1 MVNKPMNLLKAAA
14 TVSGFTLLSRITG
27 LVRDT
32 LLART
37 FGAGDSMDAFFVAF
51 RIPNLLRRLFAE
63 GAFSQA
69 FVPLLGRIK
78 SEQGDDAAHT
88 VIDAVAV
95 ILLWVLV
102 VVSVVGVVAAPVLV
116 WLLASG
122 WAGSNPATFDTTV
135 LLTRVMFPYI
145 ACMSLVAMASGVLNT
160 WRHFVVPAF
169 TPVLLNVS
177 MIVAAWLLTPYFNP
191 PILALGVGVM
201 VGGFAQLA
209 IQIPALK
216 RLGVLPRLNISFKAA
231 WRHEGTR
238 AVLKNMAP
246 ALVGVGV
253 AQIALL
259 INTQIAS
266 HLSSGSVSWLSFADR
281 LMEFPTA
288 LLGVALGT
296 VLMPSLTKAA
306 ATNDAIAFNALLD
319 WGLRLTCLL
328 SLPAAL
334 ALVLLAQP
342 LVAVLFHYGKFS
354 ANDVAMTQAAVST
367 YALGLIGFS
376 LIKILAPA
384 FYAQQNVKTP
394 VKIAIAV
401 LIVGQIANVFTV
413 PWLGHAGLA
422 LSISIGALLNA
433 ALLYW
438 GLRRKVGGVSR
449 YTAHAGWLKY
459 AGQLLVALLGMAAW
473 LWWSAAQFN
482 WLSLQ
487 ATPWLRVAYLVGVCG
502 VGAGLYF
509 ALLAV
514 CGVKL
519 KAFARRV

>member
-1 MVNKPMNLLKAAA
+1 MNLLKAAA

-102 VVSVVGVVAAPVLV
+102 VVSVIGVVAAPLLV

-122 WAGSNPATFDTTV
+122 WAGSKPATFDTTV

-177 MIVAAWLLTPYFNP
+177 MIAAAWLLTPYFNP

-201 VGGFAQLA
+201 VGGIAQLA

-231 WRHEGTR
+231 WQHDGTR
-238 AVLKNMAP
+238 TVLKNMAP
-246 ALVGVGV
+246 ALLGVGV
-253 AQIALL
+253 AQVALL

-306 ATNDAIAFNALLD
+306 ATNDGRAFNALLD

-328 SLPAAL
+328 SFPAAL
-334 ALVLLAQP
+334 ALILMAQP

-394 VKIAIAV
+394 VKIAVAV

-438 GLRRKVGGVSR
+438 GLRRKVAGQSR
-449 YTAHAGWLKY
+449 FTAHAGWLKY
-459 AGQLLVALLGMAAW
+459 AAQLAAGLAVMGAW
-473 LWWSAAQFN
+473 LWWIVPQFN
-482 WLSLQ
+482 WLGLQ
-487 ATPWLRVAYLVGVCG
+487 TTPWLRVLYLLGVCG

-509 ALLAV
+509 AALALT
-514 CGVKL
+514 GVKL
-519 KAFARRV
+519 KAFARKV

>member
-1 MVNKPMNLLKAAA
+1 MNLLKAAA
-14 TVSGFTLLSRITG
+14 TVSGFTFLSRVTG

-78 SEQGDDAAHT
+78 SEQGDAAAQG
-88 VIDAVAV
+88 VIDAIAV

-102 VVSVVGVVAAPVLV
+102 LVSIVGVVGAPVLV
-116 WLLASG
+116 WLMASG
-122 WAGSNPATFDTTV
+122 WAQSKPATFETTV
-135 LLTRVMFPYI
+135 LLTRIMFPYI

-169 TPVLLNVS
+169 TPVLLNLC
-177 MIVAAWLLTPYFNP
+177 MIAAAWGLTPYFNP
-191 PILALGVGVM
+191 PIVALAVGVM
-201 VGGFAQLA
+201 VGGLAQLA

-216 RLGVLPRLNISFKAA
+216 RVGALPRLSTPFKTA

-238 AVLKNMAP
+238 SVLKNMAP
-246 ALVGVGV
+246 ALLGVGV

-266 HLSSGSVSWLSFADR
+266 HLVSGSVSWLSFADR

-306 ATNDAIAFNALLD
+306 ASDDQSQFNALLD

-328 SLPAAL
+328 ALPAAA

-342 LVAVLFHYGKFS
+342 LVAVLFHYGKFT
-354 ANDVAMTQAAVST
+354 AHDVAMTQAAVAT
-367 YALGLIGFS
+367 YAVGLIGFS

-384 FYAQQNVKTP
+384 FYAQQNIKTP

-401 LIVGQIANVFTV
+401 LVVGQIANVFTV

-422 LSISIGALLNA
+422 LSISMGALLNA
-433 ALLYW
+433 VLLYW
-438 GLRRKVGGVSR
+438 GLRRKTGGEAR
-449 YTAHAGWLKY
+449 FTAKAGWLKY
-459 AGQLLVALLGMAAW
+459 TAQLLFALLGMAAW
-473 LWWSAAQFN
+473 LWWSAAQLN
-482 WLSLQ
+482 WLALQ
-487 ATPWLRVAYLVGVCG
+487 ATPWLRVSYLLGICAL
-502 VGAGLYF
+502 GAGIYF
-509 ALLAV
+509 ALLAL

>member
-1 MVNKPMNLLKAAA
+1 MNLLKAAA

-37 FGAGDSMDAFFVAF
+37 FGASDQMDAFFVAF

-78 SEQGDDAAHT
+78 SEQGDQAAHR

-102 VVSVVGVVAAPVLV
+102 LVSIIGVIGTPLLV

-122 WAGSNPATFDTTV
+122 WSATKFDTTV
-135 LLTRVMFPYI
+135 LLTRIMFPYI

-169 TPVLLNVS
+169 TPVLLNLC
-177 MIVAAWLLTPYFNP
+177 MIAAAWLLTPYFNP
-191 PILALGVGVM
+191 PILALAVGVM
-201 VGGFAQLA
+201 AGGMAQLA

-216 RLGVLPRLNISFKAA
+216 RLGVLPRLNVSFKAA
-231 WRHEGTR
+231 WQNQGTR
-238 AVLKNMAP
+238 TVLKNMAP
-246 ALVGVGV
+246 ALLGVGVGQV
-253 AQIALL
+253 ALL

-266 HLSSGSVSWLSFADR
+266 HLASGSVSWLSFADR

-306 ATNDAIAFNALLD
+306 ASNDKMQFNALLD

-328 SLPAAL
+328 ALPAAL

-354 ANDVAMTQAAVST
+354 INDVAMTQAAVST

-384 FYAQQNVKTP
+384 FYAQQNIKTP

-401 LIVGQIANVFTV
+401 LIVGQIANLFTV

-438 GLRRKVGGVSR
+438 GLRRKVAGSAR
-449 YTAHAGWLKY
+449 FTAHAGWLKY
-459 AGQLLVALLGMAAW
+459 TAQLCAGLVAMGAW
-473 LWWSAAQFN
+473 LWWSTQQFH
-482 WLSLQ
+482 WLQLQ
-487 ATPWLRVAYLVGVCG
+487 ATPWLRMAYLLGVCAI
-502 VGAGLYF
+502 GAGLYF
-509 ALLAV
+509 AALLV
-514 CGVKL
+514 CGMKL

>member
-1 MVNKPMNLLKAAA
+1 MNLLKAAA

-37 FGAGDSMDAFFVAF
+37 FGASDSMDAFFVAF

-78 SEQGDDAAHT
+78 SEQGDEAAHQ

-95 ILLWVLV
+95 VLLWVLLF
-102 VVSVVGVVAAPVLV
+102 VSILGVVGTPLLV

-122 WAGSNPATFDTTV
+122 WTADKFDTTV
-135 LLTRVMFPYI
+135 LLTRIMFPYI

-169 TPVLLNVS
+169 TPVLLNVC
-177 MIVAAWLLTPYFNP
+177 MIAAAWLLAPYFHP
-191 PILALGVGVM
+191 PIVALAVGVM
-201 VGGFAQLA
+201 AGGVAQLA

-216 RLGVLPRLNISFKAA
+216 RLGLLPRLNVSVKTA
-231 WRHEGTR
+231 WRNEGTR
-238 AVLKNMAP
+238 MVLKNMAP
-246 ALVGVGV
+246 ALLGVGVG
-253 AQIALL
+253 QIALL

-266 HLSSGSVSWLSFADR
+266 HLTSGSVSWLSFADR

-306 ATNDAIAFNALLD
+306 ANNDHTQFNALLD

-328 SLPAAL
+328 AMPAAL

-354 ANDVAMTQAAVST
+354 VNDVAMTQAAVST

-384 FYAQQNVKTP
+384 FYAQQNIKTP

-433 ALLYW
+433 GLLYW
-438 GLRRKVGGVSR
+438 GLRRSKR
-449 YTAHAGWLKY
+449 FATHKGWLKY
-459 AGQLLVALLGMAAW
+459 AAQLLLGLGAMGVW
-473 LWWSAAQFN
+473 LWWAAQQFN
-482 WLSLQ
+482 WLALQ
-487 ATPWLRVAYLVGVCG
+487 ATPLLRCAYLLGVCA

-509 ALLAV
+509 LVLTL

-519 KAFARRV
+519 KAFARKV

>member
-1 MVNKPMNLLKAAA
+1 MNLLKAAA

-27 LVRDT
+27 LLRDT

-37 FGAGDSMDAFFVAF
+37 FGAGESMDAFFVAF

-78 SEQGDDAAHT
+78 SEQGDEAAHQ

-102 VVSVVGVVAAPVLV
+102 LVSMVGVVGTPLLV

-122 WAGSNPATFDTTV
+122 WSGTQFDTTV
-135 LLTRVMFPYI
+135 LLTRIMFPYI

-169 TPVLLNVS
+169 TPVLLNVC

-191 PILALGVGVM
+191 PILALAVGVI
-201 VGGFAQLA
+201 VGGVAQLA

-216 RLGVLPRLNISFKAA
+216 RLGVLPRFNLSFKKA
-231 WRHEGTR
+231 WQNEGTR
-238 AVLKNMAP
+238 SVLKNMAP
-246 ALVGVGV
+246 ALLGVGVGQV
-253 AQIALL
+253 ALL

-266 HLSSGSVSWLSFADR
+266 HLTAGSVSWLSFADR

-306 ATNDAIAFNALLD
+306 AQNDAQQFNALLD

-328 SLPAAL
+328 ALPAAV

-354 ANDVAMTQAAVST
+354 SHDVIMTQAAVST

-384 FYAQQNVKTP
+384 FYAQQNIKTP

-422 LSISIGALLNA
+422 LSISVGALLNA

-438 GLRRKVGGVSR
+438 GLRRKVGG
-449 YTAHAGWLKY
+449 TARFTAQAGWLKY
-459 AGQLLVALLGMAAW
+459 STQLVLGLAALGAW
-473 LWWSAAQFN
+473 LWWVVPQLN
-482 WLSLQ
+482 WLALQ
-487 ATPWLRVAYLVGVCG
+487 ATPWLRVAYLLGVCG
-502 VGAGLYF
+502 VGAALYF
-509 ALLAV
+509 ATLALS
-514 CGVKL
+514 GVKL

>member
-1 MVNKPMNLLKAAA
+1 MNLLKAAA
-14 TVSGFTLLSRITG
+14 TVSGFTFLSRVTG

-78 SEQGDDAAHT
+78 SEQGDAAAHG

-95 ILLWVLV
+95 ILLWVFLC
-102 VVSVVGVVAAPVLV
+102 VSVVGVVGAPVLV

-122 WAGSNPATFDTTV
+122 WSGAELDTTV
-135 LLTRVMFPYI
+135 LLTRIMFPYI

-169 TPVLLNVS
+169 TPVLLNLC
-177 MIVAAWLLTPYFNP
+177 MIVAAWLLTPHFNP
-191 PILALGVGVM
+191 PIVALAVGVM
-201 VGGFAQLA
+201 AGGVLQLA

-216 RLGVLPRLNISFKAA
+216 RVGALPRLGTPLKAA

-238 AVLKNMAP
+238 SVLKNMAP
-246 ALVGVGV
+246 ALLGVGV

-266 HLSSGSVSWLSFADR
+266 HLMKGSVSWLSFADR

-306 ATNDAIAFNALLD
+306 AQNDTAQFSALLD

-328 SLPAAL
+328 ALPAAV

-342 LVAVLFHYGKFS
+342 LVAVLYHYGKFS
-354 ANDVAMTQAAVST
+354 AQDVLMTQSAVAT

-384 FYAQQNVKTP
+384 FYAQQNIKTP

-401 LIVGQIANVFTV
+401 LVVGQIANVFTV

-433 ALLYW
+433 GLLYW
-438 GLRRKVGGVSR
+438 GLRRTVAGQAR
-449 YTAHAGWLKY
+449 FTAKAGWLKY
-459 AGQLLVALLGMAAW
+459 AAQLLVALLGMAAW
-473 LWWSAAQFN
+473 LWWAAAQFN
-482 WLSLQ
+482 WLALQ
-487 ATPWLRVAYLVGVCG
+487 SDWLLRLAYLLGICA
-502 VGAGLYF
+502 VGASVYF

-519 KAFARRV
+519 KAFVRRV